1 MQEGINSFLN
11 AMRVERNLSENTIAS
26 YRFDL
31 EAFVKCVQSADIQ
44 HIQAR
49 DIEDYLMRMYMDHK
63 KVTTV
68 NRALS
73 ALRRFFSFACM
84 EGWINKNPIL
94 HIENPK
100 SFRKLPTTLNLEEII
115 KILDVTQELF
125 ENDGIREKAMIMLLY
140 GSGLRVSE
148 MISLK
153 WKHIEMP
160 FLRVLGKGSKE
171 RLVPL
176 STQTYHALQQWYPYA
191 STSAWIFPSP
201 DPQHHVTRQRVF
213 QIIKTVTQAIG
224 LDGISPHVLRHAFAT
239 HILENGANLL
249 SIKKMLGHKN
259 LSTTEIYMHVNKRG
273 LRDAIHKYH
282 PLAQQT
288 QNTKE

>member
-1 MQEGINSFLN
+1 MQSSINSFLN

-31 EAFVKCVQSADIQ
+31 EAFSKHMPPVDLQQIQ
-44 HIQAR
+44 TR
-49 DIEDYLMRMYMDHK
+49 DIENYLMHMYMEHK
-63 KVTTV
+63 KVATV

-73 ALRRFFSFACM
+73 AIRSFFNFACI
-84 EGWINKNPIL
+84 EGWIKKNPML

-100 SFRKLPTTLNLEEII
+100 HNRKLPNTLNLEEIM
-115 KILDVTQELF
+115 KLLDVTTTIF
-125 ENDGIREKAMIMLLY
+125 EHEGIREKSMIMLLY

-148 MISLK
+148 MIALK
-153 WKHIEMP
+153 WQHVDMP

-176 STQTYHALQQWYPYA
+176 SKQTHQTLQQWHQFATP
-191 STSAWIFPSP
+191 SPWIFPST
-201 DPQHHVTRQRVF
+201 DPQQHVTRQRVF
-213 QIIKTVTQAIG
+213 QIIKKLTRKVG
-224 LDGISPHVLRHAFAT
+224 LKGVSPHVLRHAFAT

-273 LRDAIHKYH
+273 LRNTVQKYH
-282 PLAQQT
+282 PLAQ
-288 QNTKE
+288 KE